1 MNNFNDDTLVND
13 VQKLLNIYKPK
24 KIQKEGIAD
33 LIREPIVHQYLQALI
48 LEQDFEINENLSFKL
63 ENAGL
68 IEKKSDGRYG
78 IQETGR
84 LFVLAYC
91 SLVSV

>member
-1 MNNFNDDTLVND
+1 MNNFNKDTLVND
-13 VQKLLNIYKPK
+13 VQKLLNIYKPTK
-24 KIQKEGIAD
+24 FEEVGIND
-33 LIREPIVHQYLQALI
+33 LIRKPIVHQYLQALI
-48 LEQDFEINENLSFKL
+48 LEQDFKINDKLSLKL

-84 LFVLAYC
+84 LLVLAYC